1 MAITMR
7 LYKSMIKISFV
18 IFLFLLSQNVR
29 AGMVI
34 DWDVKGK
41 NYNWTMKSATVDEFG
56 KDDID
61 CGNLLTGNRCTVEF
75 TFGGPSKVGGM
86 LLSSDVVNV
95 KGKRTMKY
103 LVDTWARASLPK
115 SGTKFNLGAT
125 VEANPKGTFDL
136 YVIGG
141 SGIGSDYSLTRVGG
155 TGDGFITPPPPVIPD
170 PPPVSCSIDGNIDLP
185 HGILNADEVSGNVK
199 TVAKRVTCSRQATV
213 KVTARAN
220 SGGDIVNLRS
230 DGSLRSQ
237 LKVNNA
243 NGSAGSTFT
252 VPGTSGTSI
261 NISSTLM
268 TSGTVAPGTFSG
280 SGVAILSIQ

>member
-7 LYKSMIKISFV
+7 LYKSMIKISFIV
-18 IFLFLLSQNVR
+18 FLFLLSQNVR

-34 DWDVKGK
+34 DWDIQGK
-41 NYNWTMKSATVDEFG
+41 NYNWTIRSATIDGLFI

-61 CGNLLTGNRCTVEF
+61 CGNLLTGNMCTIEF
-75 TFGGPSKVGGM
+75 VFGYDTSQGGGV

-95 KGKRTMKY
+95 KGTRKMKY
-103 LVDTWARASLPK
+103 VMDTWARTVLPK
-115 SGTKFNLGAT
+115 SGSKYNLGALI
-125 VEANPKGTFDL
+125 EKNPRTPFGL
-136 YVIGG
+136 YLYTKMPGNRTARIG
-141 SGIGSDYSLTRVGG
+141 DTE
-155 TGDGFITPPPPVIPD
+155 DGFITPPPPVIPD